1 LFKVVNWK
9 QSCMSEV
16 TASRLKEEG
25 NEAYRCGLHEEAIA
39 RFSDAIKLDP
49 KNETLFCNRS
59 MCYAALRDWSK
70 SAADAKESIALS
82 QKYVK
87 AHYRLVKAQLELQSY
102 KDARLNLLYAIHL
115 CGDCKELKMLE
126 AEILLKTKIP
136 LRPKSTDFEVI
147 EDLGEG
153 NFSKIY
159 KVSLKSTGEIYAM
172 KVHQLFAD
180 TLRYMRNYVV

>member
-1 LFKVVNWK
+1 
-9 QSCMSEV
+9 MSEV
-16 TASRLKEEG
+16 TAAHRLKEEG

-39 RFSDAIKLDP
+39 LFTSAIELDP

-59 MCYAALRDWSK
+59 MCYAALRDWNK
-70 SAADAKESIALS
+70 SSTDAKESIALS

-87 AHYRLVKAQLELQSY
+87 AHYRLVKAQLELQTY
-102 KDARLNLLYAIHL
+102 KEARLNLLYAIHL

-153 NFSKIY
+153 NFSKIF

-172 KVHQLFAD
+172 KVHQTFTDSITFNMIFL
-180 TLRYMRNYVV
+180 LIK